1 MGIVYQ
7 HTLWTKLLRYSCYSI
22 LMKIAHKASESP
34 YLTEEA
40 IQTGLPSLD
49 WAIGIGGIP
58 RGRITEIVGDKSTGK
73 TTLAM
78 TIIRTAQAAG
88 LRCVFA
94 DCENALNF
102 GKAKSLG
109 VDLEKLTVLH
119 ASFGEEYLDTIEEMV
134 RKGEVDLVVIDSV
147 DALTPREEIENTM
160 EQRTIGAKARMIG
173 KFCRKIIMPLRANK
187 IALVMLNQTRMN
199 IMTGFETTPGG
210 KALEFYKSVQ
220 IKMRQM
226 MALKQGE
233 KTIGI
238 KVKAR
243 ITKNKLAAPY
253 EEIETNLLFD
263 SGFNASADLVDVALK
278 AEVITKKGNTLFFGE
293 LKLGVGAPKVRAFLD
308 ENPAIAEK
316 IKKKL

>member
-1 MGIVYQ
+1 
-7 HTLWTKLLRYSCYSI
+7 
-22 LMKIAHKASESP
+22 MKIAYKASESP

-40 IQTGLPSLD
+40 ISTGIPPLD

-78 TIIRTAQAAG
+78 TIIQTAQKAG
-88 LRCVFA
+88 LRCAFA

-102 GKAKSLG
+102 KKAQSLG
-109 VDLEKLTVLH
+109 VDLDKLTVLH
-119 ASFGEEYLDTIEEMV
+119 ASFGEEYLDEIERMV
-134 RKGEVDLVVIDSV
+134 REGKLDVVLVDSV

-173 KFCRKIIMPLRANK
+173 KFLRKIIVPLREKK
-187 IALVMLNQTRMN
+187 IALVLLNQTRMN

-210 KALEFYKSVQ
+210 KALEYYKSVQ
-220 IKMRQM
+220 IKLRQTL
-226 MALKQGE
+226 ALKQGD

-238 KVKAR
+238 KIKAK

-263 SGFNASADLVDVALK
+263 SGFNASADLIDIALK
-278 AEVITKKGNTLFFGE
+278 AGVITKKGNTLYFGNS
-293 LKLGVGAPKVRAFLD
+293 KLGVGAAKARKFI
-308 ENPAIAEK
+308 ETNEAIAGE
-316 IKKKL
+316 IKKKI